1 MKSYFLIPGTP
12 SVIGTETKTLY
23 AEREGKGRKGTLLT
37 HWHEEAECLTLL
49 SGALEFQINE
59 AVITLHAGDTLLLF
73 PNVIHRNGREAEGT
87 TLIRV
92 LVNQEVMTADQEIRS
107 RLIHPFLD
115 SRRSDF
121 LYIPASQKGAGEISS
136 LMEDIEKAGQRRDPL
151 GRLQVI
157 AFLHLLLYRL
167 CTLFPVE
174 EKAIPLPSP
183 SDRAVLKD
191 MADFIR
197 RHYGEKITLDEIAA
211 AGKVSRSKCSSIF
224 KTYMGSSPMDYV
236 NEYRLSVSRTLLE
249 YQDTPIADIA
259 YACGFSSQ
267 SYFAKLFSR
276 SFHMTP
282 RDFRAA
288 CRKAG

>member
-1 MKSYFLIPGTP
+1 MKSYSLIPGTP

-121 LYIPASQKGAGEISS
+121 LYIPASQKA
-136 LMEDIEKAGQRRDPL
+136 M
-151 GRLQVI
+151 
-157 AFLHLLLYRL
+157 LL
-167 CTLFPVE
+167 
-174 EKAIPLPSP
+174 S
-183 SDRAVLKD
+183 
-191 MADFIR
+191 
-197 RHYGEKITLDEIAA
+197 
-211 AGKVSRSKCSSIF
+211 
-224 KTYMGSSPMDYV
+224 
-236 NEYRLSVSRTLLE
+236 
-249 YQDTPIADIA
+249 
-259 YACGFSSQ
+259 
-267 SYFAKLFSR
+267 
-276 SFHMTP
+276 
-282 RDFRAA
+282 
-288 CRKAG
+288 